1 MLQTFENAQLIN
13 HGILQNQSPLNKEKK
28 IMKCVILAAGEGK
41 RMHPLTY
48 TRPKV
53 MLPIAGKPILEWNL
67 RNARTA
73 GIKDFVFVVSYKS
86 EMVRDYFGDGKQ
98 WNIKITYV
106 NQGKAMGTAHA
117 IGIVESFVDDSIVLC
132 GDTIFGVNDIRHIAK
147 KGTKI
152 GLAKVENALQYG
164 IVDLKGKQVVKIYE
178 KTERPFTNI
187 INAGIYHFNKHIFD
201 CIRKT
206 EKSPRG
212 EFEITDSINMLVSK
226 EPMEGI
232 FLTEWRDVVYP
243 WHLLDANEELLKK
256 IKTKIQGMVEKNVTI
271 KGPVSVGKGTIV
283 RSGTYIE
290 GPVVIGN
297 NSKIGPNCYI
307 RSYTT
312 IGNSCHIGN
321 ASEVKNSIVMDHS
334 NIPHLNYV
342 GDSIIGQN
350 CNLGAGTT
358 VANLRLDKKNVTVT
372 LNGKKIDTK
381 RKKLG
386 AIIGDNVQ
394 TGINATINIGS
405 MIGNDVFIGPAGF
418 IKGEVVSQAKIL

>member
-1 MLQTFENAQLIN
+1 
-13 HGILQNQSPLNKEKK
+13 
-28 IMKCVILAAGEGK
+28 MKCVILAAGEGN

-67 RNARTA
+67 LNARAA
-73 GIKDFVFVVSYKS
+73 GLKEFVFIVSYKS
-86 EMVRDYFGDGKQ
+86 EMVREYFGDGKL
-98 WNIKITYV
+98 WNVKINYV
-106 NQGKAMGTAHA
+106 NQGKALGTAHA
-117 IGIVESFVDDSIVLC
+117 IGTVKPFVNDFIVLC
-132 GDTIFGVNDIRHIAK
+132 GDTIFGINDIKQIAK

-152 GLAKVENALQYG
+152 GLVKIDNATEYG
-164 IVDLKGKQVVKIYE
+164 IVELKGKYVMKIHE
-178 KTERPFTNI
+178 KMEHPISNI
-187 INAGIYHFNKHIFD
+187 INAGMYHFNKQIFD
-201 CIRKT
+201 SIRKT

-212 EFEITDSINMLVSK
+212 EYEITDSINMLVNK
-226 EPMEGI
+226 EQMEGV
-232 FLTEWRDVVYP
+232 FLKEWRDVVYP

-256 IKTKIQGMVEKNVTI
+256 TKTKIQGTVEKNVVINGTI
-271 KGPVSVGKGTIV
+271 IVGKGTVI

-290 GPVVIGN
+290 GPLVIGN
-297 NSKIGPNCYI
+297 DSKIGPNCYI
-307 RSYTT
+307 RPYTT
-312 IGNSCHIGN
+312 IGNHCHVGN
-321 ASEVKNSIVMDHS
+321 ACEVKNSIVMDNS
-334 NIPHLNYV
+334 NVPHLNYV

-358 VANLRLDKKNVTVT
+358 VANLRLDKKNVTVV

-405 MIGNDVFIGPAGF
+405 MIGNDVYIGPGGF
-418 IKGEVVSQAKIL
+418 VKREVTPHTKIL